1 MNRIEAALSDI
12 DDTETIALIDA
23 EYTELDSDERT
34 GPGYVKNDIR
44 AKEAP

>member
-1 MNRIEAALSDI
+1 MSRIESALADV

-23 EYTELDSDERT
+23 EYEVTEGET
-34 GPGYVKNDIR
+34 YVKNDIR